1 MTNHWRDIKNTDL
14 MLINGANPAEAH
26 PVGFQWFLA
35 AKNDPQRGPGSGGG
49 AKIVH
54 ADPRFTR
61 TSAMADIYARIRTG
75 TDVAY
80 FGGLINYV
88 LQNNLFH
95 DEYVRNYTNA
105 SFLVKKEY
113 GFTDGLFS
121 GYSPAT
127 RKYDISS
134 WSYQTDPAATAAVQ
148 QQLPAG
154 SAPALIAKRDMTLQ
168 DPQTVFQLMKQHYSR
183 YTPEMVSRITGIPQ
197 DQFMRIAQLVGE
209 MGKPDKVMTIVYAV
223 GLTHHTTGGEL
234 IRSGAVLQLLLG
246 NMGRPGGG
254 MNAERGHAN
263 IQGNTDHAISW
274 EILPGYMQIPAPQR
288 KTIDEY
294 VAAQAPKKSDP
305 HSWNFFGTNYRKFT
319 VSLLKGWYGDAATK
333 ANDFA
338 FNFIPKPAQN
348 SSWMSIYDQSLK
360 GKMQGLI
367 LSGMTATSI
376 GPDSN
381 RVMQALANLKWLVV
395 MDALP
400 TTSSEFWRRPGADP
414 KSIQTEVF
422 MVPTTHW
429 IEKDGSFVNSGRWS
443 QWKEQVLPPQGNARH
458 DHWVL
463 ADLFQRIK
471 TLYQQQGG
479 KFPDPIMALTFDKY
493 ADPSK
498 PTLDELAQEVNGF
511 DLTTG
516 KRMSTFA
523 NLKDDGTT
531 TAGDWI
537 YTGSY
542 PDGGNLMKR
551 RQGVQNV
558 KANDPTGV
566 GFFPNWAWSWPLN
579 RRVMYNRASADLAGN
594 PWDPM
599 RAAIKWDATQGK
611 WVGDV
616 PDYPATMKPYT
627 QDPTAWLPFIMTGEG
642 VGRLFSNSMVDGPFP
657 EHYEPMESPVKNPL
671 HPTQSESPVAFIY
684 TGGSGNFANVKDSFG
699 TVADYPYVATS
710 YRLTEH
716 EHYVTQ
722 HVPLLAGLQPS
733 PFVEIPEEL
742 ANQKGIKSGDRVRVR
757 SKRGKIEV
765 LALVTKR
772 LAASTIDGQ
781 KVFQIGIPI
790 HWGFVG
796 VSADA
801 DPSKGANWLAN
812 ALTPFVGD
820 ANAYTPEFKAFL
832 VNLEKI

>member
-1 MTNHWRDIKNTDL
+1 MTNHWRDIKNADL
-14 MLINGANPAEAH
+14 ILINGANPAEAH
-26 PVGFQWFLA
+26 PVGFQWFVA
-35 AKNDPQRGPGSGGG
+35 AKNDPKRGPGAGGG
-49 AKIVH
+49 AKIIH

-61 TSAMADIYARIRTG
+61 TSAVADIYARIRTG

-105 SFLVKKEY
+105 SFLVKSAY
-113 GFTDGLFS
+113 GFKDGLFT
-121 GYSPAT
+121 GYDAAN
-127 RKYDISS
+127 RKYDIAS
-134 WSYQTDPAATAAVQ
+134 WGYQADDAATAAANANAAG
-148 QQLPAG
+148 LPTNGAVN
-154 SAPALIAKRDMTLQ
+154 AIAKRDMTLQ

-183 YTPEMVSRITGIPQ
+183 YTPDMVSRITGIPQ
-197 DQFMRIAQLVGE
+197 DQFQRIAQLVGE

-223 GLTHHTTGGEL
+223 GLTHHTTGGQL

-263 IQGNTDHAISW
+263 IQGNTDNAISW
-274 EILPGYMQIPAPQR
+274 EILPGYLRIPAPGQANL
-288 KTIDEY
+288 DDY
-294 VAAQAPKKSDP
+294 VKASASKRSDP
-305 HSWNFFGTNYRKFT
+305 RSWNFFGINYRKFM
-319 VSLLKGWYGDAATK
+319 VSLTKAWYGDAATK
-333 ANDFA
+333 ANEFA
-338 FNFIPKPAQN
+338 FDFIPKPAKN
-348 SSWMSIYDQSLK
+348 SSWMSIYDQALK

-381 RVMQALANLKWLVV
+381 RVMQALGNLKWLVV
-395 MDALP
+395 MDPLP
-400 TTSSEFWRRPGADP
+400 TTSSEFWHAPGVDP
-414 KSIQTEVF
+414 SSVKTEVF
-422 MVPTTHW
+422 MMPTTHW
-429 IEKDGSFVNSGRWS
+429 IEKDGSFVNSGRWM
-443 QWKEQVLPPQGNARH
+443 QWKDQVIPPQGNARH

-463 ADLFQRIK
+463 ADLFGRVK
-471 TLYQQQGG
+471 KLYQQGSG
-479 KFPDPIMALTFDKY
+479 KFPDPIMALTLNYK
-493 ADPSK
+493 DPTK
-498 PTLDELAQEVNGF
+498 PTLDEIAQEVNGF

-516 KRMSTFA
+516 KRMATFA
-523 NLKDDGTT
+523 NLKDDGST
-531 TAGDWI
+531 TAGNWI

-542 PDGGNLMKR
+542 PDAGNLSLR
-551 RQGVQNV
+551 RNGLQNIA
-558 KANDPTGV
+558 ANDPTGM
-566 GFFPNWAWSWPLN
+566 GFFPTWAWSWPLN
-579 RRVMYNRASADLAGN
+579 RRVLYNRASADVNGN
-594 PWDPM
+594 PWDTT
-599 RAAIKWDATQGK
+599 RIGIKWDATQKK
-611 WVGDV
+611 WAGDV
-616 PDYPATMKPYT
+616 PDYPATM
-627 QDPTAWLPFIMTGEG
+627 DPKSATSWLPFIMNGEG
-642 VGRLFSNSMVDGPFP
+642 VGRLFSTSMVDGPLP
-657 EHYEPMESPVKNPL
+657 EHYEPMEAPVKNPL
-671 HPTQSESPVAFIY
+671 HPTQSESPVAFLY
-684 TGGSGNFANVKDSFG
+684 TGGDGKYGKVTDTFG

-742 ANQKGIKSGDRVRVR
+742 AKKKGIKSGDRVRVS

-772 LAASTIDGQ
+772 LGPSTIDGKQ
-781 KVFQIGIPI
+781 VFQVGIPI

-801 DPSKGANWLAN
+801 DPKKGANWLAN
-812 ALTPFVGD
+812 SLTPFVGD